1 MYYTVNMRLDTFL
14 CETVNLSR
22 KEARDSV
29 KKGLA
34 FVNGIKITDFG
45 YQINENS
52 DSVVFKNTPVSYEKY
67 VYYMLNKPSG
77 CISATSDP
85 NDKTVIDLFDSEG
98 RKDLFPVGR
107 LDKDTLGLLIVT
119 NDGELSHHLT
129 SPRHHVDKTY
139 LTGIDHALSESDI
152 KSLCEGVE
160 LKGDGITK
168 PAKVSVLSPTCIEL
182 TINEGMYHQ
191 VKRMLKA
198 VGNEV
203 TSLKRISIGPVK
215 LDDNLKEG
223 EYRRLTEEEIKLLK
237 E

>member
-1 MYYTVNMRLDTFL
+1 MRLDKFL

-34 FVNGIKITDFG
+34 SVNGIKVTDFG
-45 YQINENS
+45 YQVNETC
-52 DSVVFKNTPVSYEKY
+52 DLVVFKDKPVSYEKY
-67 VYYMLNKPSG
+67 VYFILNKPAG
-77 CISATSDP
+77 YVSATNDP
-85 NDKTVIDLFDSEG
+85 VDKTVIDLFESEG

-107 LDKDTLGLLIVT
+107 LDKDTVGLLIIT
-119 NDGELSHHLT
+119 NDGDLSHHLT
-129 SPRHHVDKTY
+129 SPRHHVNKTY
-139 LTGIDHALSESDI
+139 VADIDHPLSDNDI
-152 KSLCEGVE
+152 KTLCEGVE
-160 LKGDGITK
+160 LKGDGVTK
-168 PAKVSVLSPTCIEL
+168 PAKVNVIAPTRIEL
-182 TINEGMYHQ
+182 TICEGMYHQ

-203 TSLKRISIGPVK
+203 TSLKRISIGPVS

>member
-1 MYYTVNMRLDTFL
+1 MRLDKFL
-14 CETVNLSR
+14 CDTVNLSR
-22 KEARDSV
+22 KEARDSI

-34 FVNGIKITDFG
+34 SVNGVKVTDFG
-45 YQINENS
+45 FQVNESS
-52 DSVVFKNTPVSYEKY
+52 DTVLFRDTPVSYEKY
-67 VYYMLNKPSG
+67 VYYMLNKPDG
-77 CISATSDP
+77 VVSATTDP
-85 NDKTVIDLFDSEG
+85 NDKTVIDLFADEG

-119 NDGELSHHLT
+119 NDGDLSHHLT
-129 SPRHHVDKTY
+129 SPRHHVAKTY
-139 LTGIDHALSESDI
+139 LTGIDHPLSETDI
-152 KSLCEGVE
+152 KALCEGVE

-168 PAKVSVLSPTCIEL
+168 PAQVRVLSPELIEL
-182 TINEGMYHQ
+182 TISEGMYHQ
-191 VKRMLKA
+191 VKRMLKT

-203 TSLKRISIGPVK
+203 TSLKRLSIGAVR

>member
-1 MYYTVNMRLDTFL
+1 MRLDKFL
-14 CETVNLSR
+14 CDTVNLSR
-22 KEARDSV
+22 KEARDSI

-34 FVNGIKITDFG
+34 AVNGVKVTDFG
-45 YQINENS
+45 FQVNESNDTVS
-52 DSVVFKNTPVSYEKY
+52 FKNTPVSYEKY
-67 VYYMLNKPSG
+67 VYYMLNKPDG
-77 CISATSDP
+77 AISATTDP
-85 NDKTVIDLFDSEG
+85 NDKTVIDLFADEC

-119 NDGELSHHLT
+119 NDGDLSHHLT
-129 SPRHHVDKTY
+129 SPRHHVAKTY
-139 LTGIDHALSESDI
+139 LTGIDHPLSESDI
-152 KSLCEGVE
+152 KALSEGVE

-168 PAKVSVLSPTCIEL
+168 PAQVCVLSPELIEL
-182 TINEGMYHQ
+182 TISEGMYHQ

-203 TSLKRISIGPVK
+203 TSLKRLSIGSVR

>member
-1 MYYTVNMRLDTFL
+1 MRLDKFL
-14 CETVNLSR
+14 CDTVNLSR
-22 KEARDSV
+22 KEARDSI

-34 FVNGIKITDFG
+34 AVNGVKVTDFG
-45 YQINENS
+45 FQVNESS
-52 DSVVFKNTPVSYEKY
+52 DTVSFKDTPVSYEKY
-67 VYYMLNKPSG
+67 VYYMLNKPDG
-77 CISATSDP
+77 VVSATTDP
-85 NDKTVIDLFDSEG
+85 NDKTVIDLFADEG

-119 NDGELSHHLT
+119 NDGDLSHHLT
-129 SPRHHVDKTY
+129 SPRHHVAKTY
-139 LTGIDHALSESDI
+139 LTGIDHPLSESDI
-152 KSLCEGVE
+152 KALCEGVE

-168 PAKVSVLSPTCIEL
+168 SAQVRVLSPELIEL
-182 TINEGMYHQ
+182 TISEGMYHQ

-203 TSLKRISIGPVK
+203 TSLKRLSIGSVR

>member
-1 MYYTVNMRLDTFL
+1 MRLDKFL
-14 CETVNLSR
+14 CDTVNLSR
-22 KEARDSV
+22 KEARDSI

-34 FVNGIKITDFG
+34 SVNGVKVTDFG
-45 YQINENS
+45 FQVNESS
-52 DSVVFKNTPVSYEKY
+52 DTVLFKDMPVSYEKY
-67 VYYMLNKPSG
+67 VYYMLNKPDG
-77 CISATSDP
+77 VVSATTDP
-85 NDKTVIDLFDSEG
+85 NDKTVIDLFADEG

-119 NDGELSHHLT
+119 NDGDLSHHLT
-129 SPRHHVDKTY
+129 SPRHHVAKTY
-139 LTGIDHALSESDI
+139 LTGIDHPLSETDI
-152 KSLCEGVE
+152 KALCEGVE

-168 PAKVSVLSPTCIEL
+168 PAQVRVLSPELIEL
-182 TINEGMYHQ
+182 TICEGMYHQ
-191 VKRMLKA
+191 VKRMLKT

-203 TSLKRISIGPVK
+203 TSLKRLSIGAVR

>member
-1 MYYTVNMRLDTFL
+1 MRLDKFL
-14 CETVNLSR
+14 CDTVNLSR
-22 KEARDSV
+22 KEARDSI

-34 FVNGIKITDFG
+34 SVNGVKVTDFG
-45 YQINENS
+45 FQVNESS
-52 DSVVFKNTPVSYEKY
+52 DTVLFKDTPVSYEKY
-67 VYYMLNKPSG
+67 VYYMLNKPDG
-77 CISATSDP
+77 VVSATTDP
-85 NDKTVIDLFDSEG
+85 NDKTVIDLFADEG

-119 NDGELSHHLT
+119 NDGDLSHHLT
-129 SPRHHVDKTY
+129 SPRHHVAKTY
-139 LTGIDHALSESDI
+139 LTGIDHPLSETDI
-152 KSLCEGVE
+152 KALCEGVE

-168 PAKVSVLSPTCIEL
+168 PAQVRVLSPELIEL
-182 TINEGMYHQ
+182 TISEGMYHQ
-191 VKRMLKA
+191 VKRMLKT

-203 TSLKRISIGPVK
+203 TSLKRLSIGAVR